1 MSSQT
6 ADNSLSDFPGAAA
19 PRASTG
25 ALAGRVARGYLRP
38 YVGRLALAG
47 LCMAVAAV
55 SQPALAWLMEP
66 VIEEIFIARDATML
80 VIVPLAV
87 MSVMVV
93 GGFANFG
100 QSVLMNWVGLRIVA
114 DLQRQAFRHLIGL
127 DLAFFHRTATG
138 KLIATLT
145 SDVNLVRQAT
155 ASTLTGLVKDALSV
169 VLLVA
174 LMFYQ
179 NWQLALVVF
188 FIFPLAGWPIARLGR
203 RMRKVVTNTQAEI
216 GEFSALLNETFQGAR
231 HVKAYGMEDYEAGRA
246 GRVIERLFTLYMKS
260 ARTRALT
267 APLMETLGGLAI
279 ALVIYFGGRQVI
291 AGAAEPGDFFAFITA
306 LLLAYR
312 PLKSVANL
320 NTVLQEGLAA
330 AQRVFAVI
338 DIVPEVVDRPGAV
351 ALEIGGGA
359 IAFDDVHFRYHADA
373 PALNGITLSVPAGHT
388 VALVG
393 PSGAGKSTILNLIP
407 RFYDA
412 EAGATRIDGQNVAD
426 VTLASLRGAIALVS
440 QEITLFD
447 DSVGANIAYGRRG
460 ADQAAIEAAARAA
473 AAHGFITGL
482 PQGYDT
488 RVGEH
493 GVRLSGGQRQ
503 RIAIA
508 RAMLKDAPILLL
520 DEATASLDTESERQ
534 VQAALAALKK
544 GRTTLV
550 IAHRLSTVRDAD
562 LIYVIEAGRV
572 AEQGSHDELVAAGGL
587 YARLHALQF
596 AEAAPAPDTAAPDT
610 VAMTRG

>member
-1 MSSQT
+1 
-6 ADNSLSDFPGAAA
+6 
-19 PRASTG
+19 
-25 ALAGRVARGYLRP
+25 
-38 YVGRLALAG
+38 
-47 LCMAVAAV
+47 
-55 SQPALAWLMEP
+55 
-66 VIEEIFIARDATML
+66 
-80 VIVPLAV
+80 
-87 MSVMVV
+87 
-93 GGFANFG
+93 
-100 QSVLMNWVGLRIVA
+100 
-114 DLQRQAFRHLIGL
+114 
-127 DLAFFHRTATG
+127 
-138 KLIATLT
+138 
-145 SDVNLVRQAT
+145 
-155 ASTLTGLVKDALSV
+155 
-169 VLLVA
+169 
-174 LMFYQ
+174 
-179 NWQLALVVF
+179 
-188 FIFPLAGWPIARLGR
+188 
-203 RMRKVVTNTQAEI
+203 
-216 GEFSALLNETFQGAR
+216 
-231 HVKAYGMEDYEAGRA
+231 
-246 GRVIERLFTLYMKS
+246 
-260 ARTRALT
+260 
-267 APLMETLGGLAI
+267 
-279 ALVIYFGGRQVI
+279 VIYFGGRQVI

-338 DIVPEVVDRPGAV
+338 DIEPQVVDRPGAA

-359 IAFDDVHFRYHADA
+359 ITFDDVHFRYHADA
-373 PALNGITLSVPAGHT
+373 PALNGVTLSVPAGHT

-412 EAGATRIDGQNVAD
+412 EAGATRIDNQNVAD

-473 AAHGFITGL
+473 AAHGFITDL

-493 GVRLSGGQRQ
+493 GARLSGGQRQ

-596 AEAAPAPDTAAPDT
+596 AEAAPAPDT